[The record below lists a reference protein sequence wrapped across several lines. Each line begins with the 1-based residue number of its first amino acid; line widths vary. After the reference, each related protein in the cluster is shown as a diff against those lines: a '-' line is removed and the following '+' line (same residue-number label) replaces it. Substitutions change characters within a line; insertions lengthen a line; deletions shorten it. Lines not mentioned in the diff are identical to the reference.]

1 MNDSRFGIRFLAA
14 MLAVT
19 SVGLCGCGTVPV
31 VGGDGDV
38 TVPGGLCSG
47 EEPECPEDTF
57 CKFANGTCDQPLR
70 TGTCEAVPDGC
81 PEIFQP
87 VCGCDGTTYDNE
99 CSADVAGVAVAT
111 EGECE

>member
-1 MNDSRFGIRFLAA
+1 MNISRFGIRFSAA

-19 SVGLCGCGTVPV
+19 WMGLCGCDAVPPV
-31 VGGDGDV
+31 DDGGD
-38 TVPGGLCSG
+38 VPAGVCSG
-47 EEPECPEDTF
+47 EEPECPADTF

-87 VCGCDGTTYDNE
+87 VCGCNDTTYDNE
-99 CSADVAGVAVAT
+99 CSADVAGVAVAA
-111 EGECE
+111 EGECG